1 MKCLVSILNAEI
13 FAMIKLIENILFI
26 NVTKSKEWDFVTKIV
41 MAYWV
46 LWKKNVCTSD
56 REKLL
61 KFEAEGQSDFLK
73 KYLAIS
79 PGNQIQKYIIYKCY

>member
-1 MKCLVSILNAEI
+1 MGFCYQNCYGLLSTV
-13 FAMIKLIENILFI
+13 
-26 NVTKSKEWDFVTKIV
+26 
-41 MAYWV
+41 
-46 LWKKNVCTSD
+46 KKNVCTSD

>member
-1 MKCLVSILNAEI
+1 MLNAGI

-26 NVTKSKEWDFVTKIV
+26 IVTKSKEWDFVTKL
-41 MAYWV
+41 
-46 LWKKNVCTSD
+46 LWPTEYCEKKNVCTSD